1 MKITNYISVLTLS
14 LMITSVSGFAQKSTI
29 NTENSTVE
37 WVGKKIGGQHEGLI
51 NIKEGSLELKN
62 DQLVGGSFTLDMKS
76 ITCTDLEDE
85 GYNQKLVGHLNSDD
99 FFGVEQFPEA
109 TFEITSATKFAES
122 KASITGMLT
131 IKGKSESITFDVVR
145 NKNIYTATINVDRSK
160 YDVKYGSA
168 SFFGSLGD
176 NVIDDIFILDIKLTV
191 N

>member
-29 NTENSTVE
+29 NTENSRVE

-51 NIKEGSLELKN
+51 NIKEGSLELNN
-62 DQLVGGSFTLDMKS
+62 DQLVGGYFTLDMKS

-85 GYNQKLVGHLNSDD
+85 GYNKKLVGHLNSDD

-109 TFEITSATKFAES
+109 TFEITTATKFVES
-122 KASITGMLT
+122 EASITGMLT

-145 NKNIYTATINVDRSK
+145 NDNIYAATINVDRSK
-160 YDVKYGSA
+160 FNVRYGSA
-168 SFFGSLGD
+168 SFFDSLGD
-176 NVIDDIFILDIKLTV
+176 NVIDDIFILDISLTV

>member
-51 NIKEGSLELKN
+51 NIKDGSLELNN
-62 DQLVGGSFTLDMKS
+62 DQLVGGYFTLDMKS

-85 GYNQKLVGHLNSDD
+85 GYNKKLVGHLNSDD
-99 FFGVEQFPEA
+99 FFGVDQFPEA
-109 TFEITSATKFAES
+109 TFEITTATKFVES
-122 KASITGMLT
+122 EASITGMLT
-131 IKGKSESITFDVVR
+131 IKGKSESITFDVIR
-145 NKNIYTATINVDRSK
+145 NENIYTATINVDRSK
-160 YDVKYGSA
+160 FNVRYGSA
-168 SFFGSLGD
+168 SFFDSLGD
-176 NVIDDIFILDIKLTV
+176 NVIDDIFILDISLTV

>member
-51 NIKEGSLELKN
+51 NIKDGSLELNN
-62 DQLVGGSFTLDMKS
+62 DQLVGGYFTLDMKS

-85 GYNQKLVGHLNSDD
+85 GYNKKLVGHLNSDD
-99 FFGVEQFPEA
+99 FFGVDQFPEA
-109 TFEITSATKFAES
+109 TFEITTATKFVES
-122 KASITGMLT
+122 EASITGMLT
-131 IKGKSESITFDVVR
+131 IKGKSESITFDVIR
-145 NKNIYTATINVDRSK
+145 NENIYTSTINVDRSK
-160 YDVKYGSA
+160 FNVRYGSA
-168 SFFGSLGD
+168 SFFDSLGD
-176 NVIDDIFILDIKLTV
+176 NVIDDIFILDITLTV

>member
-62 DQLVGGSFTLDMKS
+62 DQLVGGYFTLDMTS
-76 ITCTDLEDE
+76 IACTDLEDE
-85 GYNQKLVGHLNSDD
+85 DYNQKLVGHLNSDD
-99 FFGVEQFPEA
+99 FFGVDQFPEA
-109 TFEITSATKFAES
+109 TFEITTATKFAES

-168 SFFGSLGD
+168 SFFDSLGD

>member
-1 MKITNYISVLTLS
+1 MKIAHYISVLTLS

-29 NTENSTVE
+29 NTENSRVE
-37 WVGKKIGGQHEGLI
+37 WVGKKLGGQHEGFI
-51 NIKEGSLELKN
+51 NIKDGSLELKN

-85 GYNQKLVGHLNSDD
+85 GYNKKLVGHLNSDD
-99 FFGVEQFPEA
+99 FFGVDQFPEA
-109 TFEITSATKFAES
+109 TFEITTATKFAES
-122 KASITGMLT
+122 KASITGLLT

-145 NKNIYTATINVDRSK
+145 NNNIYTATINVDRSK

-168 SFFGSLGD
+168 SFFDSLGD
-176 NVIDDIFILDIKLTV
+176 NVIDDIFILDITLTV

>member
-1 MKITNYISVLTLS
+1 MKITNYISALTLS
-14 LMITSVSGFAQKSTI
+14 LMITSLSGFAQQLTI
-29 NTENSTVE
+29 DTENSRVE
-37 WVGKKIGGQHEGLI
+37 WIGKKLVGQHEGLI
-51 NIKEGSLELKN
+51 NIKEGSLELKD

-99 FFGVEQFPEA
+99 FFGVDLFPEA
-109 TFEITSATKFAES
+109 TFEITTATKFAES
-122 KASITGMLT
+122 IASITGILT

-145 NKNIYTATINVDRSK
+145 NNNIYTATLNVDRSK

-168 SFFGSLGD
+168 SFFDSLGD

-191 N
+191 D

>member
-51 NIKEGSLELKN
+51 NIKDGSLELNN
-62 DQLVGGSFTLDMKS
+62 DQLVGGYFTLDMKS

-85 GYNQKLVGHLNSDD
+85 GYNKKLVGHLNSDD
-99 FFGVEQFPEA
+99 FFGVDQFPEA
-109 TFEITSATKFAES
+109 TFEITAATKFVES
-122 KASITGMLT
+122 EASITGMLT
-131 IKGKSESITFDVVR
+131 IKGKSESITFDVIR
-145 NKNIYTATINVDRSK
+145 NENIYTSTINVDRSK
-160 YDVKYGSA
+160 FNVRYGSA
-168 SFFGSLGD
+168 SFFDSLGD
-176 NVIDDIFILDIKLTV
+176 NVIDDIFILDITLTV